1 MIPGQSFTINQ
12 AAYSAPGPLL
22 MMSYNAAD
30 GAYDKPLDKLVL
42 VSAGPNQLHIYD
54 PNANE
59 QTVALIMPPLCVS
72 VSPDGSHAA
81 VGHHGWVSYVNLQTA
96 VVENVFQVITDV
108 HHVLLAGNAY
118 IYLFPA
124 RDWSDIYS
132 LQISSGTVTAT
143 SAIYNGRVPR
153 LYYEDNSMYVGGNW
167 FSKWDISKGVA
178 KVATFFINFNTCGNL
193 WLTEDG
199 RRLFTACATAY
210 TTGDIPAQDA
220 RYNGTLSNATNLV
233 SADESSQQ
241 HLTAVIPKS
250 NGGLYSGSLTA
261 GDTQVQIYS
270 DNYLGYSGAIPPRR
284 TPLGGSLSLHTANSC
299 FGIRMKRHSSLSP
312 KRIPRPI

>member
-1 MIPGQSFTINQ
+1 
-12 AAYSAPGPLL
+12 
-22 MMSYNAAD
+22 
-30 GAYDKPLDKLVL
+30 
-42 VSAGPNQLHIYD
+42 
-54 PNANE
+54 
-59 QTVALIMPPLCVS
+59 
-72 VSPDGSHAA
+72 
-81 VGHHGWVSYVNLQTA
+81 

-210 TTGDIPAQDA
+210 TAGDIPAQDA

-233 SADESSQQ
+233 WADESSQQ
-241 HLTAVIPKS
+241 HLTRLSQNLMAA
-250 NGGLYSGSLTA
+250 YTA
-261 GDTQVQIYS
+261 
-270 DNYLGYSGAIPPRR
+270 A
-284 TPLGGSLSLHTANSC
+284 H
-299 FGIRMKRHSSLSP
+299 
-312 KRIPRPI
+312 